1 MRIKILEKL
10 FRIFSSFHGI
20 SRMCSSTSSNPQ
32 HWGASQASFL
42 SDRSADSS
50 YPRVV
55 EIQRREGEIKALN
68 DEIKKLREDKALNH
82 AEIKVLEGKIKGLE
96 TEIQILKEQLN
107 LQSREL
113 DLVKKRVHT
122 LEEVQVSLLVA
133 TMCDEIQNMM
143 FKIIFPQRFNPN
155 VQRKV
160 KDIEDM
166 LKKSG
171 DRENREWATLQRELN
186 WKYCH
191 LDAVRSLKRVRNKR
205 AHPVAKLTEEALWLS
220 VQKMTEEHFFEE
232 DDSWLSVEVVDELI
246 TMWKHLKEKQ

>member
-1 MRIKILEKL
+1 MA
-10 FRIFSSFHGI
+10 
-20 SRMCSSTSSNPQ
+20 STSSSNPQ
-32 HWGASQASFL
+32 YWRAAPARFP
-42 SDRSADSS
+42 SDRLAGDNAFLLA
-50 YPRVV
+50 
-55 EIQRREGEIKALN
+55 IQRLEGEIKALE
-68 DEIKKLREDKALNH
+68 DEIKKLREDEARNLDKIKAL
-82 AEIKVLEGKIKGLE
+82 ERKIKGLE

-113 DLVKKRVHT
+113 DLVKKRVDT
-122 LEEVQVSLLVA
+122 LEEVHVSLLVA

-143 FKIIFPQRFNPN
+143 FKRIFPKRFNPN

-166 LKKSG
+166 LEKSG
-171 DRENREWATLQRELN
+171 HRENREWATLQRELN

-205 AHPVAKLTEEALWLS
+205 AHPVAKLTEDALRLS
-220 VQKMTEEHFFEE
+220 VHKMTEEHFFEE